1 MTDSEL
7 VRLADAAR
15 SNSYAPYSGFSVG
28 AALLCVDETVWSGCN
43 IENASYSVTCCAERS
58 ALFAAVSAGKRQF
71 TALAVVGGRQGQ
83 APDSFFTPCGVC
95 RQALAEFCAPDFPI
109 FVWDG
114 TETRRYMLGDLLSC
128 GFSADAM
135 KSGEDRT

>member
-28 AALLCVDETVWSGCN
+28 AALLCADGTILSGCN
-43 IENASYSVTCCAERS
+43 VENASYSVTCCAERS

-71 TALAVVGGRQGQ
+71 TALAVVGGRLGQ

-109 FVWDG
+109 LVWDG
-114 TETRRYMLGDLLSC
+114 TETRRYTLGDLLSC
-128 GFSADAM
+128 GFSADVM
-135 KSGEDRT
+135 KSGENRT

>member
-15 SNSYAPYSGFSVG
+15 LNSYSPYSGFSVG
-28 AALLCVDETVWSGCN
+28 AALLCTDGTVWSGCN
-43 IENASYSVTCCAERS
+43 VENASYPVTCCAERS

-71 TALAVVGGRQGQ
+71 AALAVVGGRQGQ
-83 APDSFFTPCGVC
+83 MPDSFFTPCGVC
-95 RQALAEFCAPDFPI
+95 RQALAEFCGPDFPI
-109 FVWDG
+109 LVSDG
-114 TETRRYMLGDLLSC
+114 RETRRYTLGELLPH

-135 KSGEDRT
+135 KRGEDRT

>member
-15 SNSYAPYSGFSVG
+15 LNSYAPYSGFSVG
-28 AALLCVDETVWSGCN
+28 AALLCADGTVLSGCN
-43 IENASYSVTCCAERS
+43 VENASYSVTCCAERS
-58 ALFAAVSAGKRQF
+58 ALFSAVSAGKRQF
-71 TALAVVGGRQGQ
+71 TALAVVGGRLGQ

-109 FVWDG
+109 LVWDG
-114 TETRRYMLGDLLSC
+114 TETRRYPLGDLLAY

-135 KSGEDRT
+135 KRGEDRT

>member
-28 AALLCVDETVWSGCN
+28 AALLCADGTVLSGCN
-43 IENASYSVTCCAERS
+43 VENASYSVTCCAERS

-71 TALAVVGGRQGQ
+71 AALAVVGGRQGQ

-95 RQALAEFCAPDFPI
+95 RQALAEFCAPGFPI
-109 FVWDG
+109 LVWDG
-114 TETRRYMLGDLLSC
+114 AETRRYTLGDLLSC
-128 GFSADAM
+128 GFSADSM
-135 KSGEDRT
+135 KSGENRT